1 MNDAERMPWMLMKR
15 LERWSPLAAVKPMLL
30 PVSRGECCE
39 LPQRS
44 DGPDVQA
51 RR

>member
-1 MNDAERMPWMLMKR
+1 MNPDRKPWLFMKR
-15 LERWSPLAAVKPMLL
+15 LERWSPLAAVKPMLA
-30 PVSRGECCE
+30 PMAPGETSTD
-39 LPQRS
+39 P